1 MAQSHEPN
9 ISHIK
14 AALVSSGVLKS
25 ATLSEAEQEKIKK
38 ELAAKGVV
46 SPDILIVCNSAHY
59 CIIIR
64 SL

>member
-9 ISHIK
+9 IGHIK
-14 AALVSSGVLKS
+14 ATLVGSGVLKS
-25 ATLSEAEQEKIKK
+25 ATLSEADQEKIKK
-38 ELAAKGVV
+38 ELSAKGVV

>member
-1 MAQSHEPN
+1 MAQASASDIN
-9 ISHIK
+9 HIK
-14 AALVSSGVLKS
+14 QALVSSGVLKS
-25 ATLSEAEQEKIKK
+25 ASFSEAEQEKIKK